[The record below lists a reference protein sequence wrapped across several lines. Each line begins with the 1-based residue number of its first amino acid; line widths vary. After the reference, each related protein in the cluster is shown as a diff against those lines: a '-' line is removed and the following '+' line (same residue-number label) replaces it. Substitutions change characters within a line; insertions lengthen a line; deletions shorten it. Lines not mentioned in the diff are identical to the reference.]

1 MANNTT
7 TAANNTTT
15 AANNTTT
22 AANNTEKM
30 VKIKIEL
37 TRSEKDDVPVGVNG
51 RTWLIKRGVYVDVP
65 ECVAEVLQHREEML
79 SNSIEFEDAHKN
91 EN

>member
-1 MANNTT
+1 MATN
-7 TAANNTTT
+7 TAANK
-15 AANNTTT
+15 
-22 AANNTEKM
+22 TEKTEKT
-30 VKIKIEL
+30 VKIKLEL

-51 RTWLIKRGVYVDVP
+51 RTWLIRRGVYVEVP